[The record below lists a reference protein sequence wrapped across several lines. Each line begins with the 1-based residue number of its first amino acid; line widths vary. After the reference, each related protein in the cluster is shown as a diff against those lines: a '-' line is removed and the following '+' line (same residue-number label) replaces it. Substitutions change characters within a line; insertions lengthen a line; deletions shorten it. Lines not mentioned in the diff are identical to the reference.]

1 MAEEIPHKTLVGLR
15 TELTISGEAV
25 AVEAVLGK
33 NFFLQLSK
41 EARLGTPISF
51 AYWLKDT
58 YAVDSDGMKVL
69 LLEEYDR
76 LEDFQTAYDKD
87 KALPVAERVLP
98 GLIRK
103 NLADRGIPAAAHTVM
118 LSALTAE
125 ISITDLLID
134 IKGGEN
140 DTPSRRRLKF
150 GLAVTFPN
158 ALPLLPNIN
167 VNRLSLLI
175 LQVPADDEF
184 ENIPQ
189 REPAFGELQ
198 PLKEKAKGHIAFT
211 ALPADNG
218 TITLNGIH
226 WTFVSGEPQAAQTK
240 KANTIEGT
248 LVALARDLN
257 RWDSPA
263 DVRKCTYTAHGKRLL
278 IEFNEGGLDGNR
290 FTIAADSI
298 SNGVVSAATLRGGT
312 DPDAPPELPAPKAK
326 ATGTIKITK
335 KPAADT
341 SVTLNGLKFIFKDKA
356 ADATGPTD
364 VFSGKDI
371 DGALDNLT
379 EKAKT
384 STDPKLAGVTF
395 ESNKKTKTLTITAK
409 ADDFEGKN
417 FALTTDTA
425 DTFELSGTAL
435 SSSA

>member
-1 MAEEIPHKTLVGLR
+1 MAETIPHKTLVGLR
-15 TELTISGEAV
+15 TELTISGEPV

-33 NFFLQLSK
+33 NFFLQLSQ

-51 AYWLKDT
+51 AYWLKET
-58 YAVDSDGMKVL
+58 YAVDSAGMKVL
-69 LLEEYDR
+69 LVKGYETLAE
-76 LEDFQTAYDKD
+76 FQAEYDKD
-87 KALPVAERVLP
+87 KALPAKDRVLP
-98 GLIRK
+98 GLIRQ
-103 NLADRGIPAAAHTVM
+103 NLTDQGIPASAHTVM

-140 DTPSRRRLKF
+140 DTPSRKRLKF

-175 LQVPADDEF
+175 LHVPADDKF

-189 REPAFGELQ
+189 RQPAFGQPQ

-211 ALPADNG
+211 EMPADAAK
-218 TITLNGIH
+218 ITLGGIN
-226 WTFVSGEPQAAQTK
+226 WTFVPGEPQAAQTK
-240 KANTIEGT
+240 KGGTVEET

-263 DVRKCTYTAHGKRLL
+263 AVRKCTYTADGKHLL
-278 IEFNEGGLDGNR
+278 IEFNEGGLDGNK
-290 FTIAADSI
+290 FTIGADPTSK
-298 SNGVVSAATLRGGT
+298 GAVSAATLMGGT
-312 DPDAPPELPAPKAK
+312 DPDAPAVLAAPKKK

-335 KPAADT
+335 KPAADA
-341 SVTLNGLKFIFKDKA
+341 SVTLNGIQFVFRDKA

-364 VFSGKDI
+364 VASGKNASD
-371 DGALDNLT
+371 ALENLM
-379 EKAKT
+379 EKAKA
-384 STDPKLAGVTF
+384 SDDQKLTAVTF
-395 ESNKKTKTLTITAK
+395 DSSTKDTLTIIAK
-409 ADDFEGKN
+409 TEDFDGKT
-417 FALTTDTA
+417 FALATNA
-425 DTFELSGTAL
+425 PDTFNLSGTTL